1 MNNRGIMKAGMRL
14 LATHAN
20 LITDQILKDA
30 LDLIKETLK
39 LCVLENIEVRDA
51 ANELL
56 FSLLNTISDILQGGQ
71 DSHVELFRHIMSQFD
86 EILNAND
93 YRNMQLLSAIR
104 AVGIFSK
111 AIKRINGDEK
121 LWDYLERLTEIS
133 E

>member
-56 FSLLNTISDILQGGQ
+56 FSLLNTISDIL
-71 DSHVELFRHIMSQFD
+71 
-86 EILNAND
+86 
-93 YRNMQLLSAIR
+93 
-104 AVGIFSK
+104 
-111 AIKRINGDEK
+111 
-121 LWDYLERLTEIS
+121 
-133 E
+133 